1 MNIWLIQ
8 CMLYIGLMVIVKVSI
23 TLFMQLNFW
32 DGVKNFILSPI
43 NDTKVERA
51 FVILI
56 IPFFVNVSLV
66 KGKNQNYIFV
76 NCLFF

>member
-1 MNIWLIQ
+1 MA
-8 CMLYIGLMVIVKVSI
+8 IVKLCI

-43 NDTKVERA
+43 NNTKVETA

-56 IPFFVNVSLV
+56 IPFFVNVSN
-66 KGKNQNYIFV
+66 KNVETLNTSLLI
-76 NCLFF
+76 L